1 MSNHSRLLSATAL
14 LLSLPVMAAA
24 ACVPQNFSFAD
35 PSVGWKPRPLSKLKN
50 DTRYQLAEG
59 KSGILH
65 ASADNAASLY
75 VAVLPKPM
83 PVPDNISWR
92 WKTDALIPGADNR
105 DKSREDAPLRLI
117 VAFDGD
123 RATLPPAE
131 QKRYRRAEMLF
142 GQAPPYAMLMYIW
155 GNQGPLDSIITS
167 AHTSQ
172 VKMITVAAG
181 AKGLGQ
187 WQSLKRN
194 LAADYQRAFGRAP
207 GPVLGLAVMTDTDNT
222 DGKSEADYADIRFEC
237 AGK

>member
-1 MSNHSRLLSATAL
+1 MPNHLRLLSATAL
-14 LLSLPVMAAA
+14 LLSLPAMAAA

-35 PSVGWKPRPLSKLKN
+35 PAVGWKPRPLSKLKN

-92 WKTDALIPGADNR
+92 WKTDALIAGADNR

-172 VKMITVAAG
+172 VKMMTVAAG

-194 LAADYQRAFGRAP
+194 LAADYQRAFGHAP

-222 DGKSEADYADIRFEC
+222 DGKAEADYADIRFEC

>member
-1 MSNHSRLLSATAL
+1 MPNHLRLLSATAL
-14 LLSLPVMAAA
+14 LLSLPAMAAA

-35 PSVGWKPRPLSKLKN
+35 PAVGWKPRPLSKLKN
-50 DTRYQLAEG
+50 HTRYQLAEG

-92 WKTDALIPGADNR
+92 WKTDALIAGADNR

-207 GPVLGLAVMTDTDNT
+207 GPVLGLVVMTDTDNT
-222 DGKSEADYADIRFEC
+222 DGKAEADYADIRFEC
-237 AGK
+237 GGR

>member
-1 MSNHSRLLSATAL
+1 MSNHLRLLSATAL
-14 LLSLPVMAAA
+14 LLSLPAMAAA

-35 PSVGWKPRPLSKLKN
+35 PAVGWKPRPLSKLKN
-50 DTRYQLAEG
+50 DTRYQLADG

-65 ASADNAASLY
+65 ASADNSASLY

-83 PVPDNISWR
+83 PAPDNISWR

-123 RATLPPAE
+123 RATLPEAE
-131 QKRYRRAEMLF
+131 QKRYRRAEALF
-142 GQAPPYAMLMYIW
+142 GQAPPYALLMYIW
-155 GNQGPLDSIITS
+155 GNQAQLDSIITS

-194 LAADYQRAFGRAP
+194 LAADYRRAYGKAP
-207 GPVLGLAVMTDTDNT
+207 GPLLGLAVMTDTDNT
-222 DGKSEADYADIRFEC
+222 DGKAEADYADIRFEC